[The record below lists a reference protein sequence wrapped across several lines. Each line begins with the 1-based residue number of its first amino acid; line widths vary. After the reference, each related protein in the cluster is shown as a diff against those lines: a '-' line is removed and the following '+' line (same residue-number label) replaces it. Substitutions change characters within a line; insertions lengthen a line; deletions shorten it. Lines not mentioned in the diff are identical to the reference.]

1 MNAVVKDYSL
11 PGAEPHPRE
20 RGSGEKRKAAFLC
33 ADPSNIERV
42 YGEERIR
49 ELKTLADFLPE
60 IMTPESIEK
69 TDMSGIEF
77 LFSTWGMF
85 SLSDAQLE
93 RMKSLK
99 ALFYAAGAT
108 DAFCRPLLKH
118 GISVISAWRANALP
132 VAEFTVAQIILSLK
146 DYFRL
151 SICSP
156 EGWRSQKAGCGAYG
170 ERVALLGAG
179 AISSRVQ
186 ELLKEYDLE
195 VIVIPSH
202 PEKRTVSLEEAFR
215 TAKVIS
221 NHFPDRDDNAGV
233 LNARLFSSM
242 RDHAVFINTGRGRQ
256 VNESE
261 LCDVLERRP
270 DLTALLD
277 VTWPEPPLP
286 GSRLYTLPNVRLS
299 PHIAGSLNDELRRMA
314 DFVISDF
321 KRVLAG
327 ESPLHRV
334 EESMLLTASGS

>member
-146 DYFRL
+146 NYFSL

-186 ELLKEYDLE
+186 ELLKEYEPDITAE
-195 VIVIPSH
+195 N
-202 PEKRTVSLEEAFR
+202 FR
-215 TAKVIS
+215 
-221 NHFPDRDDNAGV
+221 
-233 LNARLFSSM
+233 LNL
-242 RDHAVFINTGRGRQ
+242 Q
-256 VNESE
+256 
-261 LCDVLERRP
+261 
-270 DLTALLD
+270 
-277 VTWPEPPLP
+277 
-286 GSRLYTLPNVRLS
+286 
-299 PHIAGSLNDELRRMA
+299 
-314 DFVISDF
+314 
-321 KRVLAG
+321 
-327 ESPLHRV
+327 
-334 EESMLLTASGS
+334 